1 MEGPANT
8 LFERLFLDY
17 AGSIRRLA
25 LYLTRS
31 ETEAEEI
38 VAETFLRALSAGT
51 RIDARTAKAYLCT
64 IARNLVQDRRRI
76 AHRETELDERRIPPS
91 PHSADA
97 NDEFRRVWTQLQ
109 LLPESYRVPL
119 ALSACEGLSYEEIAG
134 NLGLSLATVKI
145 RIHRA
150 RLMLQQ
156 SIEEHQRTHV

>member
-1 MEGPANT
+1 MEGAAT
-8 LFERLFLDY
+8 TVFERLFLDY
-17 AGSIRRLA
+17 AGTVRSLA

-51 RIDARTAKAYLCT
+51 RIEARTAKAYLCT

-91 PHSADA
+91 PHNADA
-97 NDEFRRVWTQLQ
+97 NDEFRRVWTQLHA
-109 LLPESYRVPL
+109 LPENYRIPL
-119 ALSACEGLSYEEIAG
+119 TMSACEGLSYEEIGDA
-134 NLGLSLATVKI
+134 LCLSLATVKI

-156 SIEEHQRTHV
+156 SIEEQQGTHA